1 MKKIL
6 SSGLLISLII
16 IVLIS
21 GCAKGYKTELMRY
34 DAILDSGEFIEITFY
49 FYFTDK
55 KASEKALERNDKF
68 IHALNL
74 MFNSYK
80 KPLLTEPKINN
91 ILKKCGNMVFD
102 NSVVEVEI
110 KSIKY
115 RN

>member
-1 MKKIL
+1 MKKI
-6 SSGLLISLII
+6 IPARFFIAFII
-16 IVLIS
+16 LALIS

-34 DAILDSGEFIEITFY
+34 DAILDSGEFIEVTFY

-55 KASEKALERNDKF
+55 QASKKAAEKNDKF

-102 NSVVEVEI
+102 NSVAEVEI